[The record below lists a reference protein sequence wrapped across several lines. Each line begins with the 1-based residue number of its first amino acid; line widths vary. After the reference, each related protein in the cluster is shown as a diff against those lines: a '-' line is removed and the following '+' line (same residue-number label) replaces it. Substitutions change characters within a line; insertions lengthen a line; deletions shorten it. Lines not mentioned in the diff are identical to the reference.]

1 MFRFG
6 GIAGYR
12 LQTDRGPALDR
23 PSQGYA
29 SANDAPH
36 LPKNEGT
43 LVVSA
48 SMPEPL
54 GIDEVRHV
62 AKLARL
68 RLDDEQL
75 ARYRSQLADVLDYVA
90 KLNELDVEG
99 VEPMAHPSDV
109 SNRLAEDEVAPPMP
123 VEALLANAPATED
136 HFLAVP
142 KVLDDAGE
150 P

>member
-6 GIAGYR
+6 GIAAYR
-12 LQTDRGPALDR
+12 LQTNRGLALDR

-29 SANDAPH
+29 SADDAPH
-36 LPKNEGT
+36 LPKNEDA

-48 SMPEPL
+48 GMTEPL
-54 GIDEVRHV
+54 GIEEVRHV

-75 ARYRSQLADVLDYVA
+75 ARYRSQLASVLEHIA
-90 KLNELDVEG
+90 KLNELNVEG

-109 SNRLAEDEVAPPMP
+109 TNRLAEDEVAPPMP
-123 VEALLANAPATED
+123 VEVLLANAPATQD

-150 P
+150 